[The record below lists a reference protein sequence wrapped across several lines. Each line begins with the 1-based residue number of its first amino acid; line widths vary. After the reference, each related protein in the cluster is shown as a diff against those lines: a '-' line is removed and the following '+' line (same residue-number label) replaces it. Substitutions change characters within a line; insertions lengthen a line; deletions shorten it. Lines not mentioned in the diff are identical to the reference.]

1 MTGRDRRA
9 LVIGSAVLVVALALR
24 AVPLGAAALG
34 RLRRDVAERGM
45 LVLRMRAEVRSVNA
59 LADSAAEVRRRFVA
73 LAPRLLAGG
82 TESAAEAD
90 LTGRLNLLA
99 SAHAATLGRTEAL
112 PDSARI
118 GWLRRV
124 TVRAVFESDL
134 RGVLETLAAAGH
146 GPAVLTIRSL
156 RLAASDPASAD
167 TAPEVISAEA
177 TVSGWYLLRKA
188 DR

>member
-1 MTGRDRRA
+1 MTARDRRA
-9 LVIGSAVLVVALALR
+9 LGIGSAVLLLALVLR

-34 RLRRDVAERGM
+34 RLRRDVAERAV
-45 LVLRMRAEVRSVNA
+45 LVQRMRADVRSVNA
-59 LADSAAEVRRRFVA
+59 LADSAADTRRRFVA
-73 LAPRLLAGG
+73 LAPRILAGG
-82 TESAAEAD
+82 TESAATAD

-99 SAHAATLGRTEAL
+99 TAHAATLGRTETL
-112 PDSARI
+112 PDSTRV

-124 TVRAVFESDL
+124 TVRVVFESDL
-134 RGVLETLAAAGH
+134 RGVLETLDAAAR
-146 GPAVLTIRSL
+146 GPVVLAIRSA

-167 TAPEVISAEA
+167 AAPEVISAEA